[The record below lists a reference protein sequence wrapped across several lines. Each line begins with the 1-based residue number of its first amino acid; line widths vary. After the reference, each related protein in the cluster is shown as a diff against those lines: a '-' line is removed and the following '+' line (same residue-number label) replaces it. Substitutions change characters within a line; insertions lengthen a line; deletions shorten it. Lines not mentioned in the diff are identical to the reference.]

1 MYVKATCPVHV
12 LGPLVDGI
20 PCGTRLFPNVTLAGA
35 LGASRTIL
43 AGLEVE
49 KAECYRTHDSR
60 KGHALGLQF
69 FGKYW
74 FVHDRKSLTYLD
86 GGCTALRDTQGGRVE
101 VARLLAVS

>member
-20 PCGTRLFPNVTLAGA
+20 PCGTRLFPNVTPAGA
-35 LGASRTIL
+35 LGALRTIL

-49 KAECYRTHDSR
+49 KAECYRTHDLR
-60 KGHALGLQF
+60 RGHALDLQLS
-69 FGKYW
+69 GMYW
-74 FVHDRKSLTYLD
+74 FVHNRKSLIYLVVR
-86 GGCTALRDTQGGRVE
+86 CTALRDTQGGRVE

>member
-1 MYVKATCPVHV
+1 MHV

-20 PCGTRLFPNVTLAGA
+20 PFGTKLFPNVPLAGE
-35 LGASRTIL
+35 LGALRIIL
-43 AGLEVE
+43 VGMGVE

-74 FVHDRKSLTYLD
+74 FVHDRKSVICLE
-86 GGCTALRDTQGGRVE
+86 GRCNAL
-101 VARLLAVS
+101 